1 MAEAAA
7 RRAGSETA
15 PRGRAL
21 RAFLRHRGATIAF
34 VILTVMTASALLA
47 PWIAPYDPEKIDI
60 LRSLAAPS
68 AQHWLGT
75 DEVGRDVL
83 SRLLF
88 GGRVSIV
95 VGLVAATLSVAI
107 GVVVGGL
114 SAYFGGVLDA
124 LLMRF
129 TDGMLSIPLFFFL
142 LVVMAV
148 FGGGLT
154 QIVLVIA
161 LTSWMPVARIVR
173 GELLRVKEMPYVEAA
188 EALGARRHHVVVRHL
203 LPQTI
208 PSVIVAATLGV
219 ANAILLESA
228 LSYLGLGIQPPI
240 PSWGNML
247 QGSQAYVWSQPLLAL
262 WPGLMI
268 FVAVMAY
275 NALGDGLR
283 DALEPGG

>member
-1 MAEAAA
+1 MAETAAPRMGA
-7 RRAGSETA
+7 DTA

-21 RAFLRHRGATIAF
+21 RAFLRHRGATIA
-34 VILTVMTASALLA
+34 VVVLTVMTGSALLA
-47 PWIAPYDPEKIDI
+47 PWIAPYDPEKINI
-60 LRSLAAPS
+60 LRSLASPS
-68 AQHWLGT
+68 MQHWLGT
-75 DEVGRDVL
+75 DEVGRDVF

-107 GVVVGGL
+107 GVAIGGL
-114 SAYFGGVLDA
+114 SAYFGGLIDG

-148 FGGGLT
+148 FGGGLS

-161 LTSWMPVARIVR
+161 FTSWMPVARIVR
-173 GELLRVKEMPYVEAA
+173 GEVLRVKQMPYVEAA